1 MGATFETRRPVRF
14 GHCDPAGILFFPR
27 LFEMANEAVEDWFA
41 EALGM
46 SFNDLHVVRGLG
58 VPTARF
64 EADFPAA
71 SRLGE
76 TLVLSVAVERIG
88 RSSATLRV
96 RARCD
101 GELRF
106 DARQTI
112 VHVRL
117 DGMRAAPWPDDLR
130 ERMARFQT
138 NDEGAE

>member
-1 MGATFETRRPVRF
+1 MSASFETRRPVRF

-41 EALGM
+41 EALDLT
-46 SFNDLHVVRGLG
+46 FNELHVVRGMG

-76 TLVLSVAVERIG
+76 TLVFSVAVERIG
-88 RSSATLRV
+88 RSSATLKV
-96 RARCD
+96 RARCE

-112 VHVRL
+112 VYVRL
-117 DGMRAAPWPDDLR
+117 DDMSALPWPVELR
-130 ERMARFQT
+130 GRMAGFQST
-138 NDEGAE
+138 AEGA